1 MLGAFSAFTD
11 FHLQVYHSFEMP
23 KNFQAEHK
31 DTAPH
36 VGLILH
42 VGSALAKCL
51 SSYLFGGIALLFDIS
66 FSKAETRSDR
76 CHSVLLPMAQSAVS
90 CTEAG
95 SSHTAKEHLPR
106 KH

>member
-1 MLGAFSAFTD
+1 M
-11 FHLQVYHSFEMP
+11 
-23 KNFQAEHK
+23 
-31 DTAPH
+31 
-36 VGLILH
+36 
-42 VGSALAKCL
+42 
-51 SSYLFGGIALLFDIS
+51 LLFDIS